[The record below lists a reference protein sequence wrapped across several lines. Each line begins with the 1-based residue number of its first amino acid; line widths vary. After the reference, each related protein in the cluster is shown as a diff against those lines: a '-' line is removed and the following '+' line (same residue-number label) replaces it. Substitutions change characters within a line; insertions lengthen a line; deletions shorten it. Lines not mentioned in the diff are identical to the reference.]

1 MKWVDT
7 HCHLDWS
14 AFDVDRDEVIRRA
27 LEAGVTRMVTIG
39 VDVAS
44 SRRAIEL
51 AERYAGVY
59 ASIGVHPN
67 DAADFSHD
75 TLNELRELAAHP
87 NVVAIGE
94 VGLDNYWRTIAPDAQ
109 RRAFEAQLELAAELG
124 KPVIVHSRDAAE
136 DVLGTLERH
145 IARNPQHAG
154 ILHAF
159 SGDRDAA
166 RRAYG
171 IGFLIGIGGPVTY
184 KKADE
189 LREVVR
195 TAPPDRFVLETD
207 APFLAPVPYRG
218 QRNEPARVTL
228 IAEHAARL
236 RQAPVQ
242 DLARHT
248 TSNAARLFGWTDE
261 S

>member
-1 MKWVDT
+1 MNWVDT
-7 HCHLDWS
+7 HCHLDWR
-14 AFDVDRDEVIRRA
+14 AFDADRDEVIRRA
-27 LEAGVTRMVTIG
+27 IEAGVTRMVTIG

-44 SRRAIEL
+44 SHRAIEL
-51 AERYAGVY
+51 AERYPAVY

-67 DAADFSHD
+67 DTADFSHD
-75 TLNELRELAAHP
+75 TVNLLRQLAQHP
-87 NVVAIGE
+87 KVVAIGE
-94 VGLDNYWRTIAPDAQ
+94 VGLDNYWKTIALDVQ

-207 APFLAPVPYRG
+207 APFLAPAPHRG
-218 QRNEPARVTL
+218 QRNEPVRVTL
-228 IAEHAARL
+228 IAEQVARL
-236 RQAPVQ
+236 RQTPVA
-242 DLARHT
+242 DVARHT
-248 TSNAARLFGWTDE
+248 TANAARLFGWTDE